1 MILDLNAIF
10 SNAQAITA
18 SAVSTNVIDLGA
30 PGKAAYGNIQ
40 LVRNNKGDDIP
51 LLIQVNQSFNNL
63 TSLTIAVQGSVDEAF
78 TSPVVLET
86 SPAILLA
93 SLVAGF
99 VYRPVVDL
107 PRNNIYRYIRISY
120 TVAGTAPTLGQVTA
134 GIVAAVDASYKG

>member
-30 PGKAAYGNIQ
+30 PGKAAYGNVQ
-40 LVRNNKGDDIP
+40 LVRNNKGDCIP
-51 LLIQVNQSFNNL
+51 LLIQVVQSFATL

-78 TSPVVLET
+78 TSPVVLAT
-86 SPAILLA
+86 SPAIGVA

-99 VYRPVVDL
+99 IYRPIVEL
-107 PRNNIYRYIRISY
+107 PRNNIYRYVRINY
-120 TVAGTAPTLGQVTA
+120 TVGGSNATAGQVTA
-134 GIVAAVDASYKG
+134 GIVAAVDASYRG